1 MPSLQK
7 TGIMELHQNVN
18 KPSIQSF
25 ESLMQELE
33 EIESQGKEE
42 RSEIVIEK
50 LKKKPE

>member
-18 KPSIQSF
+18 KPSIESF

-33 EIESQGKEE
+33 EINPEP
-42 RSEIVIEK
+42 IV
-50 LKKKPE
+50 PVR